1 MIYNLPK
8 TIIITGHYGTGKT
21 NLAINLAIQLKSI
34 GKEVCIVDLD
44 LINPYFKTSD
54 FASVLQEHEIELV
67 APIYSGTNLEA
78 TTLTMELATQLK
90 TDKHII
96 IDCAGDDIGA
106 TALGMYYKQ
115 ILARGEYAMLYVVN
129 AYRYLSQTPE
139 QTHQILI
146 DIEKTCGL
154 KATYV
159 VNNSN
164 VANST
169 TQEMINHSQSYIN
182 QTLALCNVPLFATTV
197 HNKLDMKQYCV
208 MNLLPIHI
216 YVKTLWDA

>member
-1 MIYNLPK
+1 MIRNLPK
-8 TIIITGHYGTGKT
+8 TIIVTGHYGTGKT
-21 NLAINLAIQLKSI
+21 NLAINLAVELKCA

-54 FASVLQEHEIELV
+54 FASTLKKHEIELI

-90 TDKHII
+90 TDKYVI

-106 TALGMYYKQ
+106 TALGMYHKQ
-115 ILARGEYAMLYVVN
+115 VLARGEYAMLYVVN

-139 QTHQILI
+139 QTHRILI

-154 KATYV
+154 KATHI

-164 VANST
+164 VAHST
-169 TQEMINHSQSYIN
+169 TQEIINCSQDYIE
-182 QTLALCNVPLFATTV
+182 QTLLLCDVPLFATTV
-197 HNKLDMKQYCV
+197 HNKLDMKAYCI